1 MDIVRIKMMDGIP
14 CIILDDGIIWLEE
27 NLKSESKKLIMPVY
41 FTDYQQ
47 SKEQSYY
54 NKVLEELKKKFGE
67 K

>member
-1 MDIVRIKMMDGIP
+1 MVRIKVMDGIP
-14 CIILDDGIIWLEE
+14 YIILDDGILWLERD
-27 NLKSESKKLIMPVY
+27 LKSESKKLIMLEY
-41 FTDYQQ
+41 FTDFQQ